1 MVPVNSE
8 PRTKG
13 TQMNLDHI
21 GIAVRSIEKARVFY
35 ESGLGLAASE
45 IEEVAGEQVRV
56 LKLTVPPGVQIEL
69 IEPLSEDSATAKSL
83 AKRGEGLHHICF
95 SVKDLRAATAE
106 LKAQGFTPIWEEPH
120 LGAGGCRVNFFH
132 PRATSGVLTELSEP
146 PN

>member
-1 MVPVNSE
+1 MRAWALVPVNSE

-56 LKLTVPPGVQIEL
+56 LKLTVPPGVQIE
-69 IEPLSEDSATAKSL
+69 
-83 AKRGEGLHHICF
+83 
-95 SVKDLRAATAE
+95 
-106 LKAQGFTPIWEEPH
+106 
-120 LGAGGCRVNFFH
+120 
-132 PRATSGVLTELSEP
+132 
-146 PN
+146 